1 MTEKKTKGRVEV
13 EVGMPEDALP
23 KPANHF
29 VVAHTDD
36 DFGLDIIYINP
47 YGLHIASKTPGTK
60 VKGEMVA
67 RVALSYQSAVKLRDR
82 LNEMI
87 KSYEEKKDA

>member
-1 MTEKKTKGRVEV
+1 MAEKKTEGRIEV
-13 EVGMPEDALP
+13 EVGVPEDTLP

-47 YGLHIASKTPGTK
+47 YDLHIASKTPDNK

-67 RVALSYQSAVKLRDR
+67 RVALSYQNAVKLRDR

-87 KSYEEKKDA
+87 KSYEGKKDD